1 MRLLEIQHDGA
12 IALTEDLIG
21 AGNVPAYAILSHTW
35 LPGQEV
41 TFDEFKRGLGRDK
54 AGFDKIRFCA
64 QQAQRDGLR
73 YCWVDTCC
81 INKADHVELQH
92 AINSMFRWYQE
103 ATRCYVLLTDVLNA
117 GPATN
122 CVPDMPAW
130 EGEFRRSRWFTRGW
144 TLQELLAPRVVSFYS
159 GDWTHLGDRY
169 NLKQL
174 IHEITN
180 IPCPALAGAS
190 LDTFSVE
197 ERLSWSNKRQT
208 MREEDKA
215 YSLLGIFG
223 IFTFLNYGEG
233 EINAFKRLRKAI
245 AEDSQESS
253 HPQASAGSLRG
264 RIVTYTP
271 GTYKGSQIVSFWCV

>member
-1 MRLLEIQHDGA
+1 MRLLEIQHDGT

-41 TFDEFKRGLGRDK
+41 TFDEFNRGLGRDK

-64 QQAQRDGLR
+64 QQAQGDGLR
-73 YCWVDTCC
+73 YVWVDTCC

-117 GPATN
+117 RSAIN
-122 CVPDMPAW
+122 RVSDMPAW
-130 EGEFRRSRWFTRGW
+130 EGEFRQSRWFTRGW
-144 TLQELLAPRVVSFYS
+144 TLQELLAPRVISFYS
-159 GDWTHLGDRY
+159 RDWTHLGDRHS
-169 NLKQL
+169 LKQV
-174 IHEITN
+174 IHEITS
-180 IPCPALAGAS
+180 IPCHALTGAR
-190 LDTFSVE
+190 LDTFNVE
-197 ERLSWSNKRQT
+197 QRLSWSRERQT
-208 MREEDKA
+208 TREEDKA

-223 IFTFLNYGEG
+223 VFTFLNYGEG
-233 EINAFKRLRKAI
+233 ESNAFSRLRKAI

-253 HPQASAGSLRG
+253 QPNAS
-264 RIVTYTP
+264 P
-271 GTYKGSQIVSFWCV
+271 GTYEGSRIASFLCV

>member
-1 MRLLEIQHDGA
+1 MRLLELQHDGT

-41 TFDEFKRGLGRDK
+41 TFDEFRRGLGRDK
-54 AGFDKIRFCA
+54 AGFDKLRFCA

-73 YCWVDTCC
+73 HCWVDTCC

-103 ATRCYVLLTDVLNA
+103 ATRCYVLLTDVLNSR
-117 GPATN
+117 PATN
-122 CVPDMPAW
+122 RVPDMPAW

-144 TLQELLAPRVVSFYS
+144 MLQELFAPRVVSFYS
-159 GDWTHLGDRY
+159 GDWTRLGDRY

-174 IHEITN
+174 IQEITN
-180 IPCPALAGAS
+180 IPCPALAGAP
-190 LDTFSVE
+190 LDTFSAE

-233 EINAFKRLRKAI
+233 ETNAFRRLRKAI
-245 AEDSQESS
+245 EEDSQESS
-253 HPQASAGSLRG
+253 HPQASAGTRGG
-264 RIVTYTP
+264 RIATYTP
-271 GTYKGSQIVSFWCV
+271 GTYKGSQIVSFLCV

>member
-1 MRLLEIQHDGA
+1 MRLLEIQHDGT

-21 AGNVPAYAILSHTW
+21 ADNVPAYAILSHTW

-64 QQAQRDGLR
+64 QQAQGDGLR
-73 YCWVDTCC
+73 YFWVDTCC

-117 GPATN
+117 RPAIN
-122 CVPDMPAW
+122 RVSDMPAW

-144 TLQELLAPRVVSFYS
+144 TLQELLAPRVVSFYAR
-159 GDWTHLGDRY
+159 DWTHLGDRY

-174 IHEITN
+174 IHEITG
-180 IPCPALAGAS
+180 IPCPALAGAR

-197 ERLSWSNKRQT
+197 QRLSWSSNRQT
-208 MREEDKA
+208 TREEDKA

-223 IFTFLNYGEG
+223 VFTFLNYGEG
-233 EINAFKRLRKAI
+233 ETNAFRRLRKAI
-245 AEDSQESS
+245 AEDSQEPSQ
-253 HPQASAGSLRG
+253 PRASL
-264 RIVTYTP
+264 
-271 GTYKGSQIVSFWCV
+271 GTYKGSQIVSFLCV